1 MERCVLKIAGMTCAM
16 CRQKVQ
22 RALEGVSGVKT
33 VSVSYEKGTAE
44 VRYDAGETTIAQLQR
59 AVRAAGYD
67 IEARSRIPKGA
78 RAAGYAFLILA
89 LYLLLE
95 YTGVLNRL
103 VPGELAQTGMSYGA
117 LFVIGLTTSVHCVA
131 MCGGIGLSQSLSGQ
145 GGSAFRRTIA
155 YQAGR
160 VLSYTGV
167 GFMLG
172 LIGMLLG
179 TGLQIG
185 LSAQMQGIFKLAV
198 GAMMLLTGLNLLGV
212 FPALRRLQLRIPVL
226 RKRGSAPF
234 VVGLLNGL
242 MPCGP
247 LQSMQLL
254 ALASAN
260 PVRGALSMLCF
271 CLGTVPL
278 MLGVGSA
285 MAALGRRFHQ
295 TITAVGAVLVAVMAL
310 AMMTQGAALT
320 GILPDAQTVT
330 ETNVAQTEADMQIV
344 RSTLLP
350 NRYSSITVEAGKPVR
365 WIIDAP
371 EGSINGCNNRMYIPD
386 LQLEYTFHTGENI
399 IEFTPEKS
407 ITYSCW
413 MGMIRG
419 NIEVVEPN

>member
-1 MERCVLKIAGMTCAM
+1 MKIAGMTCAM
-16 CRQKVQ
+16 CKQKVQ
-22 RALEGVSGVKT
+22 RALEAVSGVKA

-44 VRYDAGETTIAQLQR
+44 VCYDAGRTTVAQLQR

-67 IEARSRIPKGA
+67 IDARSRIPKGA
-78 RAAGYAFLILA
+78 RAAGYVFLILA

-95 YTGVLNRL
+95 YTGDLNRL

-155 YQAGR
+155 CQMGR
-160 VLSYTGV
+160 ALSYTGA
-167 GFMLG
+167 GFILG

-179 TGLQIG
+179 TGLQTG
-185 LSAQMQGIFKLAV
+185 LSVRAQGIFKLIA
-198 GAMMLLTGLNLLGV
+198 GAMMLLTGLNLIGI
-212 FPALRRLQLRIPVL
+212 FPALRRLHLRIPML
-226 RKRGSAPF
+226 RKQGSAPF
-234 VVGLLNGL
+234 AVGLLNGL

-260 PVRGALSMLCF
+260 PLRGALSMLCF

-278 MLGVGSA
+278 MLGVDSA
-285 MAALGRRFHQ
+285 VAALGRRFHQ
-295 TITAVGAVLVAVMAL
+295 AITAAGAVLVAVMAL

-320 GILPDAQTVT
+320 GLLPDAQTAT
-330 ETNVAQTEADMQIV
+330 ETNVAQTESDTQIV

-350 NRYSSITVEAGKPVR
+350 NRYPSITVEAGKRVR

-371 EGSINGCNNRMYIPD
+371 EGSINGCNNRMYIPG
-386 LQLEYTFHTGENI
+386 LQLEYTFQTGENI
-399 IEFTPEKS
+399 IEFAPEKS
-407 ITYSCW
+407 MTYSCW

-419 NIEVVEPN
+419 NIEVVNSN

>member
-22 RALEGVSGVKT
+22 RALEGASGVRA

-44 VRYDAGETTIAQLQR
+44 VCYDAGKTTIAQLQR

-78 RAAGYAFLILA
+78 RAAGYVFLILA

-212 FPALRRLQLRIPVL
+212 FPALHRLHLRIPV
-226 RKRGSAPF
+226 
-234 VVGLLNGL
+234 
-242 MPCGP
+242 
-247 LQSMQLL
+247 
-254 ALASAN
+254 
-260 PVRGALSMLCF
+260 LCF

-350 NRYSSITVEAGKPVR
+350 NRYPSITVEAGKPVR

-386 LQLEYTFHTGENI
+386 LQLEYTFQTGENI
-399 IEFTPEKS
+399 IEFTPEKPM
-407 ITYSCW
+407 TYSCW

-419 NIEVVEPN
+419 NIEVMNSN

>member
-1 MERCVLKIAGMTCAM
+1 MSCAM
-16 CRQKVQ
+16 CKQKVQ
-22 RALEGVSGVKT
+22 RALEAASGVET
-33 VSVSYEKGTAE
+33 AEVSFEKGTAE
-44 VRYDAGETTIAQLQR
+44 VRYDADKTTIAQLQR

-67 IEARSRIPKGA
+67 IETRRRIPKCV
-78 RAAGYAFLILA
+78 RAAGYVVLILA

-103 VPGELAQTGMSYGA
+103 TPGESAQTGMSCGA
-117 LFVIGLTTSVHCVA
+117 LFVIGLTTSVHCAA

-160 VLSYTGV
+160 VLSYTV
-167 GFMLG
+167 AGFILG
-172 LIGMLLG
+172 LIGMLMG

-185 LSAQMQGIFKLAV
+185 LSVRAQGIFKLIV
-198 GAMMLLTGLNLLGV
+198 GAMMLLTGLNLIGI
-212 FPALRRLQLRIPVL
+212 FPALRRLHLRIPML

-234 VVGLLNGL
+234 TVGLLNGL

-254 ALASAN
+254 ALATAN
-260 PVRGALSMLCF
+260 PLRGALSMLCF

-285 MAALGRRFHQ
+285 VAALGRRFHQ
-295 TITAVGAVLVAVMAL
+295 TITAAGAVLVAVMAL

-320 GILPDAQTVT
+320 GILPDARTDT
-330 ETNVAQTEADMQIV
+330 ETNVAQTESDTQIV

-350 NRYSSITVEAGKPVR
+350 NRYPSITVEAGKRVR

-386 LQLEYTFHTGENI
+386 LQLEYTFHAGENI

-407 ITYSCW
+407 MVYSCW

-419 NIEVVEPN
+419 NIEVTDAAQ

>member
-22 RALEGVSGVKT
+22 RALEGASGVRA

-44 VRYDAGETTIAQLQR
+44 VCYDAGKTTIAQLQR

-67 IEARSRIPKGA
+67 IEARSRIPKGV
-78 RAAGYAFLILA
+78 RAAGYVFLILA

-145 GGSAFRRTIA
+145 GGSAFRGTIA

-167 GFMLG
+167 GFRLG

-212 FPALRRLQLRIPVL
+212 FPALRRLHLRIPVL
-226 RKRGSAPF
+226 RKWANAPF

-295 TITAVGAVLVAVMAL
+295 TITAAGAVLVAVMAL

-350 NRYSSITVEAGKPVR
+350 NRYPSITVEADKPVR

-371 EGSINGCNNRMYIPD
+371 ED
-386 LQLEYTFHTGENI
+386 EE
-399 IEFTPEKS
+399 EAEAK
-407 ITYSCW
+407 
-413 MGMIRG
+413 
-419 NIEVVEPN
+419 